1 MAKCVRL
8 YYNNINRNL
17 ELAKSD
23 EGYWFYREF
32 KFNPYIR
39 KYVMTSWIPLGN
51 IKDIQHSRHTYENM
65 NGNELT
71 KQILHFIFNNE
82 DIIIEYD
89 SNHKSKFKNNYR
101 LPNMGE

>member
-8 YYNNINRNL
+8 YYNNIHMNL

-23 EGYWFYREF
+23 EGYWFYREY
-32 KFNPYIR
+32 KFNHFIK
-39 KYVMTSWIPLGN
+39 KYTYTKWTGLGKLN
-51 IKDIQHSRHTYENM
+51 DIQHSRHTYENM

-71 KQILHFIFNNE
+71 KQILHFIFNDE
-82 DIIIEYD
+82 DIIIEY
-89 SNHKSKFKNNYR
+89 SSYHNSKMANYIR